1 MKEII
6 LCKDCKGY
14 YVTPIWNLVIC
25 KKFGGFVNENDFCS
39 RGEKCENKGEEAKND
54 RVYTRKT
61 D

>member
-25 KKFGGFVNENDFCS
+25 KKFGGFINEDDFCS
-39 RGEKCENKGEEAKND
+39 RGEKRESEEKE
-54 RVYTRKT
+54 TEK
-61 D
+61 